1 MTLKNLFE
9 SIWNYDFSH
18 WFVYLAIAFGVLIN
32 LVCVLRLA
40 ANIFKF
46 KEIEKDLNYFLET
59 FGIILF
65 LVSEIFVVYII
76 YFE

>member
-9 SIWNYDFSH
+9 SIWNYDFSN

-59 FGIILF
+59 IGIMLF
-65 LVSEIFVVYII
+65 LVSETFVAYKI